1 MGVIGDKVHRTSSD
15 YASADHQAMTDL
27 HAIYPGAIS
36 HFPNIA
42 SLPGASRVGNFTD
55 EAVSLKE
62 PVNAEEATAK
72 NIHHQLRL
80 LGLKSELKTADK
92 VFKFFTG
99 QSLVELLLKPLT
111 GDYGRLMSLHE
122 AYDTMG
128 EAAYTVAGTLR
139 KGSWALGSEW
149 KGDTGTAFDSYLFR
163 WTMGI
168 GGVGDAAK
176 TVAKA
181 YKVGYDIVIVL
192 VHQALRKLN
201 ELIEEEI
208 EALAK
213 EGAEMLAGDA
223 AIEAVGLGPEDPLA
237 DIGVGIYSA
246 YKLYKMYK
254 IISKIITAIN
264 IIEGIYKAIEAA
276 IKGIEESVKKV
287 SEALHSPMPTVDSLI
302 NDVEQRGFEFEKS
315 GGWSATAG
323 AARIGM
329 LPAA

>member
-1 MGVIGDKVHRTSSD
+1 
-15 YASADHQAMTDL
+15 MTDL

-36 HFPNIA
+36 HFPNLG
-42 SLPGASRVGNFTD
+42 SLPGASRAGNFSD

-62 PVNAEEATAK
+62 PANAEETTAK
-72 NIHHQLRL
+72 NIHHQLMM

-92 VFKFFTG
+92 VFTFLTG
-99 QSLVELLLKPLT
+99 QSLIELLLKPLA
-111 GDYGRLMSLHE
+111 GDYGRLMYLHD

-128 EAAYTVAGTLR
+128 EAVYTVAGTLR

-149 KGDTGTAFDSYLFR
+149 KGQTGTAFDSYLFR

-176 TVAKA
+176 TVATA
-181 YKVGYDIVIVL
+181 YKDGYDIVIVL
-192 VHQALRKLN
+192 VHQALRKL
-201 ELIEEEI
+201 EDLIQQEVEQ
-208 EALAK
+208 LAK

-223 AIEAVGLGPEDPLA
+223 TIEAVGLGPEDPLA
-237 DIGVGIYSA
+237 DVGAGLYSA
-246 YKLYKMYK
+246 YKLYEMYK
-254 IISKIITAIN
+254 TVSKIITIIN
-264 IIEGIYKAIEAA
+264 VIEGIYKAIEAA
-276 IKGIEESVKKV
+276 IKGIESAVKKV
-287 SEALHSPMPTVDSLI
+287 TEALNSPMPTVDSLI
-302 NDVEQRGFEFEKS
+302 DDVERRGFEFEKS